1 MQDGGS
7 TEECPAELLAIRAYE
22 DKLLEERLAAVARR
36 HNTPCQSA
44 QSADGTRSSS
54 RTS

>member
-36 HNTPCQSA
+36 RLNMRCPPRDSV
-44 QSADGTRSSS
+44 GKN
-54 RTS
+54 